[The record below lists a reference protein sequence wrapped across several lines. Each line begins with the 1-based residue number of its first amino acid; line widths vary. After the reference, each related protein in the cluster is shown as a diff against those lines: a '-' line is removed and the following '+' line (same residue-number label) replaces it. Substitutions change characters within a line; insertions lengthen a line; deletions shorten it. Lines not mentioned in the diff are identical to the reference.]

1 MELKIFQRKNV
12 SFINMLEFLLKA
24 LVLFDTNN
32 LYSRRQKLAK
42 VDNNNIFNQCFNTQK
57 GGSLEN
63 NERGS
68 GSGSVSKTGTESV
81 SVTESGS
88 GNGTGNKTGSGNGNG
103 TGTGNKSGTESV
115 SETGSGDNETAGSG
129 DNESVGSGDNESV
142 GNESGNGSGNETAGT
157 ESDVNGKLLHYKSEL
172 ITYFN
177 KGTDAVK
184 NKIAYLMSFIA
195 FASIY
200 PALPFF
206 VVLATLYG
214 LLKWLF
220 SKIRML

>member
-24 LVLFDTNN
+24 LVLFDTSS
-32 LYSRRQKLAK
+32 LYTCRPKMASQ
-42 VDNNNIFNQCFNTQK
+42 V
-57 GGSLEN
+57 G
-63 NERGS
+63 
-68 GSGSVSKTGTESV
+68 
-81 SVTESGS
+81 
-88 GNGTGNKTGSGNGNG
+88 
-103 TGTGNKSGTESV
+103 
-115 SETGSGDNETAGSG
+115 AGSTEVPPTNTNTNANANATE
-129 DNESVGSGDNESV
+129 NESVDSG
-142 GNESGNGSGNETAGT
+142 AGGYK
-157 ESDVNGKLLHYKSEL
+157 GKLLHYKSEL

>member
-24 LVLFDTNN
+24 LVLFDTSS
-32 LYSRRQKLAK
+32 LYTCRPKMTSQ
-42 VDNNNIFNQCFNTQK
+42 V
-57 GGSLEN
+57 G
-63 NERGS
+63 
-68 GSGSVSKTGTESV
+68 
-81 SVTESGS
+81 
-88 GNGTGNKTGSGNGNG
+88 
-103 TGTGNKSGTESV
+103 
-115 SETGSGDNETAGSG
+115 AGSTEVPPPNAKTNATE
-129 DNESVGSGDNESV
+129 NESVDSGYK
-142 GNESGNGSGNETAGT
+142 
-157 ESDVNGKLLHYKSEL
+157 GKLLK
-172 ITYFN
+172 YFN

>member
-57 GGSLEN
+57 GGNQER
-63 NERGS
+63 NEPVS
-68 GSGSVSKTGTESV
+68 GNKTGTESV
-81 SVTESGS
+81 S
-88 GNGTGNKTGSGNGNG
+88 GNKTGTESVSGNG
-103 TGTGNKSGTESV
+103 TGTGNKTGTGNETGTGNKTGTGNGNKTGNG
-115 SETGSGDNETAGSG
+115 TGSGDNESAGSG
-129 DNESVGSGDNESV
+129 DNESAGNESGNGSGDNESV
-142 GNESGNGSGNETAGT
+142 GNESDG
-157 ESDVNGKLLHYKSEL
+157 NGKLLHYKSEL

>member
-24 LVLFDTNN
+24 LVLFDTSS
-32 LYSRRQKLAK
+32 LYTCRPKMASQ
-42 VDNNNIFNQCFNTQK
+42 V
-57 GGSLEN
+57 G
-63 NERGS
+63 
-68 GSGSVSKTGTESV
+68 
-81 SVTESGS
+81 
-88 GNGTGNKTGSGNGNG
+88 
-103 TGTGNKSGTESV
+103 
-115 SETGSGDNETAGSG
+115 AGSTEVPPPNAKTNATE
-129 DNESVGSGDNESV
+129 NEAVDSG
-142 GNESGNGSGNETAGT
+142 AGGYK
-157 ESDVNGKLLHYKSEL
+157 GKLLHYKSEL